1 MVSALQHKVQDIL
14 KLTEDMR
21 LILMLHISTQQCNI
35 ETCLDRHPIFHSVLR
50 RTTEAPPEPVEPAAE
65 AAVGH
70 TASINVF
77 NVVYEVYRTHNPEA
91 EAVTTSYKYTQVWHV
106 HVEIQELVKSCW
118 WSLCMPLFDGQ
129 GPGEKFGQH
138 FWQVNVRAFALS
150 DPTVLCRVNCWR
162 QLMPRT
168 GTRHA

>member
-65 AAVGH
+65 AVEAAVGH

-77 NVVYEVYRTHNPEA
+77 NVVYGVYN
-91 EAVTTSYKYTQVWHV
+91 
-106 HVEIQELVKSCW
+106 
-118 WSLCMPLFDGQ
+118 
-129 GPGEKFGQH
+129 
-138 FWQVNVRAFALS
+138 
-150 DPTVLCRVNCWR
+150 
-162 QLMPRT
+162 
-168 GTRHA
+168 